1 MKRILATILNELRLF
16 GKDIAG
22 LSLLFL
28 MPMALTVIM
37 ALIQDAPFREY
48 QDLTFDILWVD
59 NDQGQLAQEVEKG
72 ISQTKQFRLI
82 KEVDHQPLNDSS
94 ALSLVQK
101 GIYKIGII
109 IPKGVTAEMV
119 NSANQIA
126 NEIGKQIGAAG
137 QLPERESRSSMG
149 NISIYFDPVTKQT
162 FKLSIMNALEKNIT
176 KIQAEIV
183 LARLSKTMRGEND
196 TANSEF
202 KLDEKLKSIQIK
214 EIPAT
219 KESKVNPATNSV
231 QHNVPA
237 WALFGLFF
245 IIIPIA
251 GNMIREREDG
261 SFVRM
266 KLIPGS
272 YFDILIGKV
281 FFYVLVGIAQF
292 YLMLQLGVQ
301 LLPHLGLPALYMGH
315 APFALLAIIVAVSF
329 TATAYGV
336 CIGSLFQTPNQA
348 LPFGSISI
356 VILSAIG
363 GIWIPVEILPES
375 LQNLA
380 KISPLHWGL
389 DAINTL
395 FLRNGNLRQIM
406 PHLLALTGFS
416 AFFLTISGWVE
427 NKRKR

>member
-1 MKRILATILNELRLF
+1 MKRILATILNEFRLF

-59 NDQGQLAQEVEKG
+59 NDGGQMAQEVEKG
-72 ISQTKQFRLI
+72 IGHTQQFHLV
-82 KEVDHQPLNDSS
+82 KEMDNQPLNDSA

-109 IPKGVTAEMV
+109 IPKGVTAEVV

-126 NEIGKQIGAAG
+126 NEIGKQVGAPGA
-137 QLPERESRSSMG
+137 LPVRESRSNLG
-149 NISIYFDPVTKQT
+149 NIAIYFDPATKQT
-162 FKLSIMNALEKNIT
+162 FKMSIMNALEKHIT
-176 KIQAEIV
+176 KIQAEMV
-183 LARLSKTMRGEND
+183 LARLNRTMRSEGD
-196 TANSEF
+196 TTQPEIN
-202 KLDEKLKSIQIK
+202 LDEKLKTVQIK
-214 EIPAT
+214 EIPTT
-219 KESKVNPATNSV
+219 KTGKVNPATNSV

-251 GNMIREREDG
+251 GNMIREREEG

-281 FFYVLVGIAQF
+281 LFYVLVGIAQF

-315 APFALLAIIVAVSF
+315 APVALLCTIIAASF

-363 GIWIPVEILPES
+363 GIWIPVEILPDT
-375 LQNLA
+375 LQKLA
-380 KISPLHWGL
+380 MVSPLHWGL

-395 FLRNGNLRQIM
+395 FLRNGNLPQIL
-406 PHLLALTGFS
+406 PHLAALMGFS
-416 AFFLTISGWVE
+416 VFFLAVSGIVE
-427 NKRKR
+427 QKRKR